1 MRIAI
6 MGSGGM
12 GGFLGAKL
20 ASAGN
25 EVIFIARGRHLQAIR
40 SHGLKLLSPEG
51 DIHINPAQ
59 ASDNSAEVGPVDL
72 ILFCVKLYDTTEAA
86 RACLPMMTADSFIL
100 SLQNGVESVGMISD
114 IVGRGKTVG
123 GSIYVSANIQ
133 APGVITHSGGTNS
146 IHFAEDG
153 PRGPRSDILLRLFRQ
168 AGLIGI
174 CEDNLP
180 QMLWTKFVLLCANA
194 SVGSLTDSG
203 AVSMCSNPDSRE
215 MLLKAMQEVCDVA
228 AAMGVILPADT
239 VDRLLTLILNVGQKK
254 DLIAS
259 QCLDLRGGRRLELE
273 WTAGTLHRLGKK
285 YNVPTPVNST
295 AYVALKRFANGR

>member
-12 GGFLGAKL
+12 GGFLGAKC
-20 ASAGN
+20 ARAGH

-40 SHGLKLLSPEG
+40 ANGLRLLSAEG

-59 ASDNSAEVGPVDL
+59 AHENTADIGPVDL
-72 ILFCVKLYDTTEAA
+72 ILFCVKLYDTVEAA
-86 RACLPMMTADSFIL
+86 RACVPMMTADSFIL
-100 SLQNGVESVGMISD
+100 SLQNGVESVDMISA
-114 IVGRGKTVG
+114 IVGRGKVVG
-123 GSIYVSANIQ
+123 GSIYVSANID
-133 APGVITHSGGTNS
+133 APGVISHSGGTNS

-153 PRGPRSDILLRLFRQ
+153 PRGPRSDILLRLFRE

-174 CEDNLP
+174 CEDDL
-180 QMLWTKFVLLCANA
+180 QRMLWTKFILLCANA
-194 SVGSLTDSG
+194 SLGSLTDSG
-203 AVSMCSNPDSRE
+203 AVTMCSDPDSRE
-215 MLLKAMQEVCDVA
+215 ILVKAMWEVCDVA
-228 AAMGVILPADT
+228 ETMGIILPKDT
-239 VDRLLTLILNVGQKK
+239 VDRVLTLILNVGQKK

-285 YNVPTPVNST
+285 YNVPTPINST
-295 AYVALKRFANGR
+295 AYIALKRFANGR